1 MSYFIFLKNSPNI
14 NGTLYRIAANDTDLN
29 NLNIDKSSY
38 NIITDT
44 NVNFQSVQL
53 RTIDP
58 VSYDNNNVINYQPL
72 QITFSQKNILDDYIK
87 NYYNLIDYFIQSNP
101 SSPVLSIWQ
110 TYQTQLI
117 TTNTSI
123 ITYPLNMSL
132 EQYYQSK
139 NLTFLNPLQIP

>member
-87 NYYNLIDYFIQSNP
+87 NYYNLIDNFIQSNP